1 MFLLRIPVYGRLRL
15 STHMLPSV
23 QDTSGAAV
31 MSHEPNSWLLT
42 TFRLSSKGAWQQK
55 AGIMQMLAWILEDDG
70 RTGMSSMLNAQMGSC
85 CCCTGKERPSCGS
98 LP

>member
-31 MSHEPNSWLLT
+31 MSHAPNS
-42 TFRLSSKGAWQQK
+42 
-55 AGIMQMLAWILEDDG
+55 
-70 RTGMSSMLNAQMGSC
+70 
-85 CCCTGKERPSCGS
+85 
-98 LP
+98 